1 MSNSEHTAATAT
13 GIRRRSPIA
22 IEVCP
27 LALAVERIGDRWSL
41 LILREAF
48 YGVMRY
54 DDMRADLGIP
64 RSVLTDRLN
73 RLVDHGLLERR
84 PYREPGE
91 RQRSAYALTAAGRDL
106 AVGFAALTLWADRHV
121 LEGRGPVEIV
131 DTETGGRLTAML
143 VDADGKAVP
152 ADRATARP
160 RGGDGA

>member
-1 MSNSEHTAATAT
+1 MSNSDHTPDTT
-13 GIRRRSPIA
+13 IRRRAPVA
-22 IEVCP
+22 IDVCP

-54 DDMRADLGIP
+54 DDIRADLGIP

-84 PYREPGE
+84 AYREAGE
-91 RQRSAYALTAAGRDL
+91 RQRLAYALTTAGRDL

-121 LEGRGPVEIV
+121 LGGRGPVDIV
-131 DTETGGRLTAML
+131 DAETGGRLEAAL
-143 VDADGKAVP
+143 VDADGRAVP
-152 ADRATARP
+152 AERATARP
-160 RGGDGA
+160 RDDGGR